1 MSASWLRCV
10 ACGSDLDG
18 GTLAAS
24 CPACGGELAVEYSSP
39 RPSTG
44 DGPGIFRFAGRLP
57 ISSPGQAISLGEGG
71 TPLISLNGTPGG
83 GPGPGRLRVKCEH
96 MNPTGS
102 FKDRI
107 AAVAATIMAER
118 SITGCVGTSSGNG
131 GAAMAAYAARGGR
144 SFMVF
149 VLTDTVPAK
158 LLQIRAAG
166 ARVALL
172 RGLGHDA
179 AATEFAAGTIVR
191 AALARG
197 LLPFIT
203 AARFAPE
210 PMEGAKTIAYE
221 LAEQAPGATAVYVPI
236 GGGGLFSAIG
246 RGYRELAGAA
256 GAGGRPAAGPPRLVA
271 VQPSGCA
278 TIAGLQ
284 AGRGTGLDRPVETTL
299 SGLQVPVLF
308 DARGVTAAIEWSGGH
323 HVEVDDDDVFRHQE
337 RLARQEG
344 IMLEPA
350 GAAALAAVTADLRRG
365 ALGPDDDV
373 IVIGTGAGYKDAA
386 ALDRIA
392 GDAQPAVCGIDE
404 IDGLLSTVGGDDDG

>member
-10 ACGSDLDG
+10 ACGSDLEG

-24 CPACGGELAVEYSSP
+24 CPACGGELTVEYSSP
-39 RPSTG
+39 RLSAG
-44 DGPGIFRFAGRLP
+44 EGPGIFRFAGRLP
-57 ISSPGQAISLGEGG
+57 VISPGQAVSLGEGG
-71 TPLISLNGTPGG
+71 TPLISLNATPRG

-118 SITGCVGTSSGNG
+118 SIGGCVGTSSGNG

-144 SFMVF
+144 SFTVF
-149 VLTDTVPAK
+149 VLTDTVPQK

-166 ARVALL
+166 ARVAFL

-179 AATEFAAGTIVR
+179 AATELAAGTIVR
-191 AALARG
+191 AALGRG

-203 AARFAPE
+203 TARFAPE

-246 RGYRELAGAA
+246 CGYRELAGDL
-256 GAGGRPAAGPPRLVA
+256 PTGPPRLVA

-278 TIAGLQ
+278 TIAGMQ
-284 AGRGTGLDRPVETTL
+284 AGRGARLDGPVETKL

-308 DARGVTAAIEWSGGH
+308 DARGVSAAIEWSGGH
-323 HVEVDDDDVFRHQE
+323 HVEVDDADVFWHQE

-344 IMLEPA
+344 IILEPA
-350 GAAALAAVTADLRRG
+350 GAAGLAAVTADLHRG

-373 IVIGTGAGYKDAA
+373 IVIGTGAGYKDVQ
-386 ALDRIA
+386 ALDRMA
-392 GDAQPAVCGIDE
+392 GQAQPVVCGVDE
-404 IDGLLSTVGGDDDG
+404 IDQVLSTVGGDGDG

>member
-1 MSASWLRCV
+1 MSTSWLRCV
-10 ACGSDLDG
+10 ACGRDLEG

-39 RPSTG
+39 RPSAAE
-44 DGPGIFRFAGRLP
+44 GPGIFRFAGRLP
-57 ISSPGQAISLGEGG
+57 ISSPGQAISLGEGD

-118 SITGCVGTSSGNG
+118 SIAGCVGTSSGNG

-149 VLTDTVPAK
+149 MLTDTVPQK

-210 PMEGAKTIAYE
+210 SMEGAKTIAYE
-221 LAEQAPGATAVYVPI
+221 LAEQAPAATAVYVPI

-246 RGYRELAGAA
+246 RGYRELAE
-256 GAGGRPAAGPPRLVA
+256 AGGVGGWPAAGSPRLVA

-278 TIAGLQ
+278 TIAGLR
-284 AGRGTGLDRPVETTL
+284 AGRGTGLDRPVETKL

-373 IVIGTGAGYKDAA
+373 IVIGTGAGYKDVQ

-392 GDAQPAVCGIDE
+392 GEEQPVLCGIDE
-404 IDGLLSTVGGDDDG
+404 IDEMLSTVGGDDDG